1 VPDVALAVRSS
12 LVRLGL
18 NEQIRAGE
26 SVAVAVGS
34 RGIAELTLIVASV
47 VEFLRGLGA
56 EPYVV
61 PAMGSHG
68 GATAAG
74 QVSVLRVQG
83 ITQERMG
90 CEIRA
95 SMDTVYL
102 GRTPDGVPV
111 HLDREAARAQHILV
125 CNRVRP
131 HASFRGAI
139 ESGLLKM
146 LVVGLGNYEGA
157 RVYHQA
163 FDRLGF
169 EAVVRSAARTIVAS
183 CPVEGGLANVEND

>member
-1 VPDVALAVRSS
+1 MSRQIPTSSGPGASRADLCYPTMFRVRQLNPQPRVPDVALAVRSA
-12 LVRLGL
+12 LGRLGL
-18 NEQIRAGE
+18 DEQIRAGE

-34 RGIAELTLIVASV
+34 RGIADLPLIVASV

-74 QVSVLRVQG
+74 QVSVLRAQG
-83 ITQERMG
+83 ITPERMG

-102 GRTPDGVPV
+102 GRTPEGVPV
-111 HLDREAARAQHILV
+111 HLDREAAQAQHILV

-131 HASFRGAI
+131 
-139 ESGLLKM
+139 
-146 LVVGLGNYEGA
+146 
-157 RVYHQA
+157 
-163 FDRLGF
+163 
-169 EAVVRSAARTIVAS
+169 
-183 CPVEGGLANVEND
+183 